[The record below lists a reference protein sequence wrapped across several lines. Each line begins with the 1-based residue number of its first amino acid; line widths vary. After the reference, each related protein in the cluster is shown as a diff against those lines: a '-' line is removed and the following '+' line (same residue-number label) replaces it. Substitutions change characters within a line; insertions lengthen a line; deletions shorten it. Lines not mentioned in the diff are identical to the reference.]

1 MMIHFL
7 CSFTY
12 LVSKLFFL
20 FAFQIFL
27 ISSKDEILEIPLTDY
42 AMNIEVVSYR
52 YTTSLHIDINAP
64 YSIAEINFDDREEV
78 MENQKEYVQYNNKT
92 YIGFYVPREI
102 MVKKKK
108 FPFSYI
114 YQDLFDYNKK
124 EELVPSLL
132 LLQRL
137 TFALKPEKEIM
148 SIVHQLY
155 NTNQIKKKIFAIE
168 YSKSI
173 NEGKMYI
180 GGIPEEYKNKSIVGQ
195 CLSESDSWECSLK
208 RLYFMSEDNKKV
220 FDSDE
225 KYKGYK
231 VKLYS
236 KNYINVPNDYYVYLI
251 NEVFGELIH
260 RKICKGYNGVQLQC
274 DNKKEEEVFK
284 SLPQYLVLEFVDFS
298 FRFQMKDLFR
308 IDDIDITFLIHPVR
322 STEGN
327 IFKIGMGFIDNLIL
341 FNYDTKTISFYSR
354 TEIASSSYTKYIL
367 CLIILI
373 VIIDSIIL
381 ILSIKQI

>member
-1 MMIHFL
+1 MYIFSFNERILYMIYSIL
-7 CSFTY
+7 
-12 LVSKLFFL
+12 LFL
-20 FAFQIFL
+20 FLFKI

-42 AMNIEVVSYR
+42 AMNIEVVAYR

-78 MENQKEYVQYNNKT
+78 MKNENETVLYNNKT

-102 MVKKKK
+102 MVKKKT

-180 GGIPEEYKNKSIVGQ
+180 GGLPEEYRNKSIIGE
-195 CLSESDSWECSLK
+195 CMSESDSWECSLK
-208 RLYFMSEDNKKV
+208 NIYFISGSNKKV
-220 FDSDE
+220 FDSEE
-225 KYKGYK
+225 KYKGCK

-251 NEVFGELIH
+251 NEVFGELIN
-260 RKICKGYNGVQLQC
+260 RKICKGYNGAQIQC

-284 SLPQYLVLEFVDFS
+284 LLPQYLVLDFKGFS

-341 FNYDTKTISFYSR
+341 FNYDTKTISFYSK
-354 TEIASSSYTKYIL
+354 TEIASSSYAKSIICLLIL
-367 CLIILI
+367 ILMIENIILI
-373 VIIDSIIL
+373 ISR
-381 ILSIKQI
+381 KQI

>member
-1 MMIHFL
+1 MYIFFFNERILYMIYCIPL
-7 CSFTY
+7 
-12 LVSKLFFL
+12 FL
-20 FAFQIFL
+20 FLFKI

-42 AMNIEVVSYR
+42 AMNIEVVAYR

-78 MENQKEYVQYNNKT
+78 MKNENETVLYNNKT

-102 MVKKKK
+102 MVKKKT

-180 GGIPEEYKNKSIVGQ
+180 GGLPEEYRNKSIIGE
-195 CLSESDSWECSLK
+195 CMSESDSWECSLK
-208 RLYFMSEDNKKV
+208 NIYFMSGTSKKM
-220 FDSDE
+220 FDSKE
-225 KYKGYK
+225 KYKGCK

-251 NEVFGELIH
+251 NEVFGELIN
-260 RKICKGYNGVQLQC
+260 RKICKGYNGAQLQC
-274 DNKKEEEVFK
+274 DNKKEEQVFK
-284 SLPQYLVLEFVDFS
+284 SLPQYLVLDFKDFS

-341 FNYDTKTISFYSR
+341 FNYDTKTISFYSK
-354 TEIASSSYTKYIL
+354 TEIATSSYAKSII
-367 CLIILI
+367 CLLILI
-373 VIIDSIIL
+373 LMIESIIL
-381 ILSIKQI
+381 IISRKQI

>member
-225 KYKGYK
+225 KYK
-231 VKLYS
+231 
-236 KNYINVPNDYYVYLI
+236 
-251 NEVFGELIH
+251 
-260 RKICKGYNGVQLQC
+260 
-274 DNKKEEEVFK
+274 
-284 SLPQYLVLEFVDFS
+284 
-298 FRFQMKDLFR
+298 
-308 IDDIDITFLIHPVR
+308 
-322 STEGN
+322 
-327 IFKIGMGFIDNLIL
+327 
-341 FNYDTKTISFYSR
+341 
-354 TEIASSSYTKYIL
+354 
-367 CLIILI
+367 
-373 VIIDSIIL
+373 
-381 ILSIKQI
+381 